1 MKPFSINL
9 VLTPG
14 AGGYSRAKVVA
25 IVLNAFMASADQT
38 IGPQH
43 VPYDYAV
50 SKGRRNIIEP
60 DEKRVD
66 AHTAF
71 SLPVNTS
78 VTKR

>member
-9 VLTPG
+9 VLTSG
-14 AGGYSRAKVVA
+14 SGGYSRAKVVA
-25 IVLNAFMASADQT
+25 TILNAFMASADQT

-50 SKGRRNIIEP
+50 SKGRRNVIEP
-60 DEKRVD
+60 DERRVD
-66 AHTAF
+66 AGTAS
-71 SLPVNTS
+71 SLPMSTS